1 MVDRTSL
8 QTIIY
13 DAILIALTR
22 RGFLYLA
29 LPITP
34 CALTF
39 LSLETSCK
47 PLRRRESSAIAD
59 ESLEDANFSRPF
71 HYAFLE
77 KKVICPDSECFKK
90 LLFFEK
96 IAGLGQHYRVIHKK
110 TVTEVVMKK
119 ASETMRQ
126 SYGQE
131 TLEYICFLAEKKSM
145 VSS

>member
-1 MVDRTSL
+1 M
-8 QTIIY
+8 
-13 DAILIALTR
+13 A
-22 RGFLYLA
+22 
-29 LPITP
+29 
-34 CALTF
+34 
-39 LSLETSCK
+39 
-47 PLRRRESSAIAD
+47 SSSIAD

-110 TVTEVVMKK
+110 TATEVVMKR

-145 VSS
+145 VSHEYSINVMLE

>member
-1 MVDRTSL
+1 MRKNSL
-8 QTIIY
+8 LG
-13 DAILIALTR
+13 AR
-22 RGFLYLA
+22 R
-29 LPITP
+29 ITG
-34 CALTF
+34 
-39 LSLETSCK
+39 
-47 PLRRRESSAIAD
+47 RRRKGKRLAIPAFKMASSAIADVPD

>member
-1 MVDRTSL
+1 ML
-8 QTIIY
+8 G
-13 DAILIALTR
+13 AR
-22 RGFLYLA
+22 R
-29 LPITP
+29 ITG
-34 CALTF
+34 
-39 LSLETSCK
+39 
-47 PLRRRESSAIAD
+47 RRRKGKRLAIPAFKMASSAIAD

-119 ASETMRQ
+119 ASETWN
-126 SYGQE
+126 
-131 TLEYICFLAEKKSM
+131 IF
-145 VSS
+145 VF